1 MLGVLPLV
9 LLILPT
15 TENTTT
21 VLVTSSNKV
30 PGKEQKDTIFIT
42 YVQYRTF
49 SEKTISPYAFEIKF
63 IDYLEFP
70 KLQKSNN

>member
-21 VLVTSSNKV
+21 ALVTSSKKV

-42 YVQYRTF
+42 YVQYRIF
-49 SEKTISPYAFEIKF
+49 SEKTISPYAFETKF

>member
-21 VLVTSSNKV
+21 ALVTSSKKV

-42 YVQYRTF
+42 YVQYRIF
-49 SEKTISPYAFEIKF
+49 SEKTISPYAFETKF
-63 IDYLEFP
+63 IDYQEFP